1 MQITQTNTSGL
12 RREYRI
18 TIGAG
23 DIDRQVQEKLKA
35 LGNQVRLPGFR
46 PGKAPVALLRKQYG
60 RAVLG
65 EVLQETVNTA
75 TQKTIQDEN
84 LRPALEPRIE
94 VTKFEEG
101 TDLEYTM
108 AVEVMPEITPIDF
121 RQIKLERLVA
131 SVEESD
137 IDAMLRQLA
146 DQQKTFAAVA
156 PARPAAKGDA
166 VLVDFV
172 GKVGGTAFEGGSA
185 KDYLLELGSG
195 SFIPGFEDQLI
206 GAGAGERRDVNVTFP
221 SDYGNQDLAGKA
233 AVFEVEVKEVRETQP
248 VEIGDD
254 LAKRM
259 GLENL
264 AALRDA
270 VKRQLEQDY
279 ASVTRNRL
287 KRSLLDALADGHSF
301 PVPEGMVDMEF
312 NQIWE
317 QVKGQPGGIEAETK
331 SSGKSEDTLKEDYRK
346 IAERRVRLGL
356 LLSEVG
362 QRSNIE
368 VKPDEVTKA
377 MIEQARRFPG
387 QERQVMEFYQKNP
400 EALARLRAPIYED
413 KVVDYILELAQL
425 TERKVS
431 RDELVQDPEAVEAQ
445 EGVKS

>member
-18 TIGAG
+18 TVGAG
-23 DIDRQVQEKLKA
+23 DIDLRVQEKLKA
-35 LGNQVRLPGFR
+35 LSNQVRLPGFR

-65 EVLQETVNTA
+65 EVLQEAVNSA

-108 AVEVMPEITPIDF
+108 AVEVMPEIAPVDF

-131 SVEESD
+131 AAEDGDV
-137 IDAMLRQLA
+137 DAMLRQLA
-146 DQQKTFAAVA
+146 DQQKTFAAA
-156 PARPAAKGDA
+156 DPPRPAAKGDA

-172 GKVGGTAFEGGSA
+172 GKVDGAAFEGGSA
-185 KDYLLELGSG
+185 KDYQLELGSG

-206 GAGAGERRDVNVTFP
+206 GVAAGEHRDVNVTFP
-221 SDYGNQDLAGKA
+221 ADYGNQDLAGKA
-233 AVFEVEVKEVRETQP
+233 AIFEVDIKEVRESQP
-248 VEIGDD
+248 VAIDD
-254 LAKRM
+254 ELAKRM

-270 VKRQLEQDY
+270 VRRQLEQDY

-287 KRSLLDALADGHSF
+287 KRSLLDVLADGHDF

-317 QVKGQPGGIEAETK
+317 QVKEQPGGVEAETT
-331 SSGKSEDTLKEDYRK
+331 SSGKTEEILKGEYRK

-356 LLSEVG
+356 LLSDVG
-362 QRSNIE
+362 QRGNIE
-368 VKPDEVTKA
+368 VKPEEVTKA
-377 MIEQARRFPG
+377 MIAQARRFPG

-413 KVVDYILELAQL
+413 KVVDYILELAQVS
-425 TERKVS
+425 ERKVP
-431 RDELVQDPEAVEAQ
+431 RDELVRDSGANASDQAE
-445 EGVKS
+445 S